1 MTRCP
6 GESLT
11 EKITTALAQL
21 RAARTQGELER
32 ELTWSY
38 MLDRLLTL
46 SGGGLAVEF
55 RICTTPAVFLT
66 GNMFPPGRTF
76 EEPQMIHANWRVV
89 NWGKFLPRFTT
100 CPEMKG

>member
-1 MTRCP
+1 MPRCRVCFP
-6 GESLT
+6 GTDASASE
-11 EKITTALAQL
+11 
-21 RAARTQGELER
+21 
-32 ELTWSY
+32 
-38 MLDRLLTL
+38 L